1 MRWKRLNEVE
11 PEDLARI
18 KRRAA
23 GGFEAEGITERARVI
38 MHEVRQRGDE
48 AVREYT
54 ARFDG
59 VQLENFEVSQAE
71 MQAAVQAVAP
81 EFVTAVRQ
89 VIANVTK
96 FHATHVQ
103 TEEEHVWTEAG
114 IELWRVW
121 RPIERVGIYV
131 PGGKSILPSSL
142 LMGCIPAGLA
152 GCKEIIVCAP
162 PDKEGQLPAPTL
174 AAAALLDL
182 PNLRIFKIGGA
193 QAIAAMAYG
202 TATVPKVYKICGPGN
217 PYVTAAKMLAFGEG
231 LVNIDMP
238 AGPSEVLIIADD
250 SANPAFA
257 AADFLSQA
265 EHAPDSA
272 AVLLTPSPE
281 FAQKMAQE
289 VARQLPLLSTADRAS
304 NSLEQFGMIL
314 VVEDLEQAVEFAN
327 DYAPEHLEVCTENA
341 DELISRLNN
350 AGTIF
355 VGNYTPESSG
365 DYVSGLNHVLP
376 TGANTKMFGPLAV
389 ESFGKKMQVQRM
401 TKAGLT
407 AIRHS
412 AEVMAATEGLP
423 GHGRA
428 ISIRFDDDTNGQ

>member
-11 PEDLARI
+11 PEDLERI
-18 KRRAA
+18 KKRAS
-23 GGFEAEGITERARVI
+23 GTAENKEIIERTQAI
-38 MHEVRQRGDE
+38 MQDVKLRGDA
-48 AVREYT
+48 AVRDYT

-59 VQLENFEVSQAE
+59 VKLDSLEVSQTE
-71 MQAAVQAVAP
+71 MQAALTAVSQ

-89 VIANVTK
+89 VIANVSK
-96 FHATHVQ
+96 FHSTHVK
-103 TEEEHVWTEAG
+103 TEEEHVWTENG

-121 RPIERVGIYV
+121 RAIERVGIYV

-142 LMGCIPAGLA
+142 LMGCIPASLA
-152 GCKEIIVCAP
+152 GCKEIVVCAP
-162 PDKEGQLPAPTL
+162 PDKDGNLPAPTL
-174 AAAALLDL
+174 AAAALLNL

-202 TATVPKVYKICGPGN
+202 TASVPKVYKVCGPGN
-217 PYVTAAKMLAFGEG
+217 PYVTAAKMLAFGQG

-238 AGPSEVLIIADD
+238 AGPSEVLIIADE
-250 SANPAFA
+250 SANPAYA

-265 EHAPDSA
+265 EHATDSA
-272 AVLLTPSPE
+272 AVLLTPSPK
-281 FAQKMAQE
+281 FAEQVAKE

-314 VVEDLEQAVEFAN
+314 VVDNLEQAVDFAN

-341 DELISRLNN
+341 DAILTRLNN
-350 AGTIF
+350 AGTVF
-355 VGNYTPESSG
+355 VGNYTPEPSG

-376 TGANTKMFGPLAV
+376 TGANTKMFGPLSV

-401 TKAGLT
+401 TKEGLA
-407 AIRHS
+407 AIRQS
-412 AEVMAATEGLP
+412 AEIMAATEGLP
-423 GHGRA
+423 AHGRA
-428 ISIRFDDDTNGQ
+428 ISIRFDE

>member
-1 MRWKRLNEVE
+1 MRWKRLTEVN

-18 KRRAA
+18 KKRAS
-23 GGFEAEGITERARVI
+23 GTAENQEIIERTRAI
-38 MHEVRQRGDE
+38 MHDVKERGD
-48 AVREYT
+48 AAIREYT
-54 ARFDG
+54 ERFDG
-59 VQLENFEVSQAE
+59 VRLENFEVSQAE
-71 MQAAVQAVAP
+71 LNAALSSVSEEFVAAVK
-81 EFVTAVRQ
+81 Q

-96 FHATHVQ
+96 FHSTHVKL
-103 TEEEHVWTEAG
+103 EDEHVWTENG
-114 IELWRVW
+114 VELWRVW
-121 RPIERVGIYV
+121 RPIERVGVYV

-142 LMGCIPAGLA
+142 LMGCIPASIA

-162 PDKEGQLPAPTL
+162 PDKEGNLPAPTL
-174 AAAALLDL
+174 AAAALLNL

-202 TATVPKVYKICGPGN
+202 TTSVPKVYKVCGPGN

-250 SANPAFA
+250 SANPAYA

-265 EHAPDSA
+265 EHAMDSA

-281 FAQKMAQE
+281 FAEQVAKE
-289 VARQLPLLSTADRAS
+289 VAKQLPLLSTADRAS

-314 VVEDLEQAVEFAN
+314 VVDTMEQAIEFAN
-327 DYAPEHLEVCTENA
+327 DYAPEHLEVCAEVA
-341 DELISRLNN
+341 DELLPRLYN
-350 AGTIF
+350 AGTVFI
-355 VGNYTPESSG
+355 GNYTPEPSG

-376 TGANTKMFGPLAV
+376 TGANTKMFGPLSV
-389 ESFGKKMQVQRM
+389 ETFGKKMQVQRM
-401 TKAGLT
+401 TKEGLA
-407 AIRHS
+407 AIRKS

-423 GHGRA
+423 AHGRA
-428 ISIRFDDDTNGQ
+428 ISIRFDD